1 MAEEMGFWDHA
12 EALRGVL
19 LRIAGLVVVLSCVLF
34 SAMPYLFDNVIL
46 APCHGDFILY
56 RWLDRFSGAMPLPG
70 SLDGDFEVNL
80 INIHLASQFFTHVT
94 ASLWLAV
101 VFALPD
107 VYLHALGLY
116 CSGAL

>member
-1 MAEEMGFWDHA
+1 MPKLCAEYCP
-12 EALRGVL
+12 
-19 LRIAGLVVVLSCVLF
+19 IAGLVVVLSCVLF